1 MGINTMTYE
10 LYDSEWKAVSSVQAR
25 SFKEARAAFAAL
37 FKGSF
42 WVEHTRSGEAK
53 KVRLG

>member
-1 MGINTMTYE
+1 MTYE
-10 LYDSEWKAVSSVQAR
+10 LYDSEWKAVSSIQAR